1 MAQPDFD
8 EEKIESDDNS
18 QFKVVS
24 HPKSSIAKLCA
35 KIRDDDLKELKNL
48 DFNKLSKDEKN
59 KIEGSVYAM
68 MVEYKHTPLEL
79 DGSMPK
85 ELYKIIEYKWHFFL
99 IDGKGNKGVLA
110 C

>member
-1 MAQPDFD
+1 MAQSNYDD
-8 EEKIESDDNS
+8 ERIELDDNN

-35 KIRDDDLKELKNL
+35 KTRNDDLQELKIL
-48 DFNKLSKDEKN
+48 DFNKLSKDEQN
-59 KIEGSVYAM
+59 KIERSTYAM

-85 ELYKIIEYKWHFFL
+85 ELYKIVEDKWHFFYRW
-99 IDGKGNKGVLA
+99 KRK
-110 C
+110 